1 MAVIETK
8 LDNIIKK
15 ANKNYNKKELKIQF
29 LKELKIEDI
38 EQNKELKCLY
48 EKWLLRYYL
57 E

>member
-1 MAVIETK
+1 MVVIETK

>member
-8 LDNIIKK
+8 LDNIIEK